1 MEEIRSHYGR
11 YAALF
16 GREVDVIVNRPLGS
30 TPNPKNTAARIQ
42 TNEMVSSNSAVS
54 GFDGTTGT
62 GTGEKNGKKR
72 KCYPINCGYIT
83 TDLSDVFP
91 GVNQANEINTEN
103 GTVPHPR
110 RYDIGV
116 LPPRYVYI
124 LGVSEP
130 LETFHG
136 RIVAVVHRNVRIPL
150 QNGCVP
156 PPQYSYDRL
165 IVAPLDMELYEP
177 EIRHAISFAERRG
190 RYRLYC
196 MYEKS
201 CGAVVYA
208 MHNGQPLYLLI
219 RNRSGHIGFPKGH
232 VEYGENEYETMVRE
246 IREETS
252 LSVVP
257 DPDFRCEYHYVLWG
271 VVHKRAVYSMAQFSY
286 GHSVT
291 TMENEIFGDW
301 LVPYAEAHKLLS
313 YDNDRK
319 ILSLANERI
328 RSSNMEK
335 PIS

>member
-1 MEEIRSHYGR
+1 MEEIRSRYGR
-11 YAALF
+11 YAAMF
-16 GREVDVIVNRPLGS
+16 GREVDVVVNRPLGTS
-30 TPNPKNTAARIQ
+30 PTGSASPDHESAAQ
-42 TNEMVSSNSAVS
+42 KS
-54 GFDGTTGT
+54 
-62 GTGEKNGKKR
+62 KR
-72 KCYPINCGYIT
+72 RKRYPVNCGYIT
-83 TDLSDVFP
+83 TDLSDLFP
-91 GVNQANEINTEN
+91 AETDAQAETGEGAGRADGTERDEN
-103 GTVPHPR
+103 AFRQR
-110 RYDIGV
+110 RYDTDA
-116 LPPRYVYI
+116 LPPHYVYI
-124 LGVSEP
+124 LGVDEP

-136 RIVAVVHRNVRIPL
+136 RIVAVVHRNVRMPPRDGHI
-150 QNGCVP
+150 P

-165 IVAPLDMELYEP
+165 IVVPDGMEIYEP

-201 CGAVVYA
+201 CGAVVYTI
-208 MHNGQPLYLLI
+208 HDGSPLYLLI

-232 VEYGENEYETMVRE
+232 VEYGEDERETMMRE

-301 LVPYAEAHKLLS
+301 LVPFAEARKLLS
-313 YDNDRK
+313 YDNDRHILELAHEK
-319 ILSLANERI
+319 ITGTAQ
-328 RSSNMEK
+328 
-335 PIS
+335 P